1 MNYFILYFLIFVIWV
16 NVYYL
21 YKYSSNKDD
30 CAPID
35 DIGVFWITI
44 LALYSTLPV
53 FSWILQGYTYTS
65 ILRPRLLEIQPDI
78 SDINY
83 LLLIAASY
91 AISFT
96 VVFKFFRKK
105 IKKLEVNT
113 IKKIPQPILV
123 SSFVIV
129 IITNLFLLFSGQLF
143 GVQTADTYVDQY
155 RVIQQAPLLVRQ
167 LLKYLLSF
175 QSISMII
182 ILTSFIQNWKKY
194 KIYFYFFVLFTLIN
208 FNIEGG
214 RASLGIIIL
223 SIFFLWHVTM
233 KKISSKIWIAC
244 STIGLSIFLILG
256 VLRGVQNL
264 SNYDL
269 AGDSS
274 PGVGEFDAIWGNA
287 LHLNEQKQ
295 AGNLSVPFT
304 VKFEEFWDFIPSQL
318 LFFNKRSLSVWYL
331 DTYYPKYKEQGGGW
345 AFGILSQ
352 AIIGFGPFEAFIR
365 GGVLAL
371 LYGCLMSWY
380 RKSKN
385 NWWAIPFYLNIY
397 LYSFMSIRDTTF
409 TQLSTVITSLL
420 PALLL
425 IYTIRYILISNKS

>member
-1 MNYFILYFLIFVIWV
+1 MIFIIWG

-44 LALYSTLPV
+44 FALYSTLPV
-53 FSWILQGYTYTS
+53 FSWILQGYTYIS
-65 ILRPRLLEIQPDI
+65 ILGPRLLEIQPDI

-91 AISFT
+91 SISFT
-96 VVFKFFRKK
+96 IVFKFFRKK
-105 IKKLEVNT
+105 IKKLEINT
-113 IKKIPQPILV
+113 SKIIPQPILV

-129 IITNLFLLFSGQLF
+129 IITNIVLFYSGQLF
-143 GVQTADTYVDQY
+143 GIQTVENYVDQY
-155 RVIQQAPLLVRQ
+155 RVIQQAPLLIRQ

-175 QSISMII
+175 QSISIII

-194 KIYFYFFVLFTLIN
+194 KIYFYLFVFFTLFT

-214 RASLGIIIL
+214 RASLGITIL
-223 SIFFLWHVTM
+223 SIFFLWHVTI
-233 KKISSKIWIAC
+233 KKISSKIWIIF
-244 STIGLSIFLILG
+244 STIGLTTFLILG
-256 VLRGVQNL
+256 LLRGVQNL
-264 SNYDL
+264 SEYDL
-269 AGDSS
+269 SGNST

-287 LHLNEQKQ
+287 LHLNEQKK

-304 VKFEEFWDFIPSQL
+304 VRFEEFWDFIPSQI
-318 LFFNKRSLSVWYL
+318 LFFNKTSLSIWYL
-331 DTYYPKYKEQGGGW
+331 DTYYPIYKEQGGGW

-352 AIIGFGPFEAFIR
+352 AIIGFGPLEAFIR

-371 LYGCLMSWY
+371 LYGYLMSWY

-385 NWWAIPFYLNIY
+385 NWWALPFYLNIY

-409 TQLSTVITSLL
+409 TQLSTAITSLL
-420 PALLL
+420 PALVL
-425 IYTIRYILISNKS
+425 IYTIRYILINSPKS

>member
-1 MNYFILYFLIFVIWV
+1 MIFIIWINVYFL
-16 NVYYL
+16 YS
-21 YKYSSNKDD
+21 YSSNKDKS
-30 CAPID
+30 APID

-44 LALYSTLPV
+44 FALYSTLPV
-53 FSWILQGYTYTS
+53 FSWIIQGYTYIS
-65 ILRPRLLEIQPDI
+65 PLRPRLLEIQPDI
-78 SDINY
+78 TEINY

-96 VVFKFFRKK
+96 IVFKYFRKK
-105 IKKLEVNT
+105 IKKLEINNF
-113 IKKIPQPILV
+113 KKIPQPILV

-129 IITNLFLLFSGQLF
+129 IITNIVLFYSGQLF
-143 GVQTADTYVDQY
+143 GIQTAENYVDQY
-155 RVIQQAPLLVRQ
+155 RVIQQAPLLIRQ

-175 QSISMII
+175 QSISIII

-194 KIYFYFFVLFTLIN
+194 KIYFYLFVLFTLFN

-214 RASLGIIIL
+214 RASLGITIL

-269 AGDSS
+269 TGDSI

-295 AGNLSVPFT
+295 AGNLSVPFE
-304 VKFEEFWDFIPSQL
+304 VRFEEFWDFIPSQL

-385 NWWAIPFYLNIY
+385 NWWALPFYLNIY

-425 IYTIRYILISNKS
+425 IYTIRYILINSYKS